1 MSSARKQ
8 FAVIVCLMLAISM
21 LTGCGSEAKKEMQTA
36 VSSANELIEKTGK
49 PYDAATKKN
58 LEKAIASAD
67 GAKDDD
73 AYVKVTKKVKTTARA
88 YQNSV
93 KQLKQVTNPKEAFLI
108 ERAKTVGTITNV
120 ETATEENDPNKLL
133 GKSDGYTSYI
143 AMKSSLVT
151 DDYYKDMS
159 VAC

>member
-67 GAKDDD
+67 GAKDDN
-73 AYVKVTKKVKTTARA
+73 AYVKVTKKIKHDSKGVSEQCKTT
-88 YQNSV
+88 
-93 KQLKQVTNPKEAFLI
+93 EAGNQS
-108 ERAKTVGTITNV
+108 ERSILNRT
-120 ETATEENDPNKLL
+120 
-133 GKSDGYTSYI
+133 
-143 AMKSSLVT
+143 
-151 DDYYKDMS
+151 
-159 VAC
+159 C